1 MKQECSNIRPS
12 EIFKNP
18 SSISRRHWI
27 SAGLATCGYLAAAQC
42 QALADDTSSLGYSK
56 PGPVTLRGLA
66 PRLQHRVISTGPQG
80 EKSYAVIFGKGDEV
94 LSGLT
99 ELAESENI
107 QAAQI
112 NAIGAF
118 QHAVFAWF
126 DDGRK
131 AFRNIPI
138 DRQVE
143 ACSVLGNIGLVAG
156 EPAVHLHGIVALPT
170 GETRGGHMLEAYVW
184 PTLELFLTAWPEPL
198 VKVHD
203 DDTDLAL
210 FDLQAHA

>member
-1 MKQECSNIRPS
+1 M
-12 EIFKNP
+12 NP
-18 SSISRRHWI
+18 SSITRRHWI
-27 SAGLATCGYLAAAQC
+27 GAGLATCSYLAAFQSRS
-42 QALADDTSSLGYSK
+42 LADDTSLVGYTK
-56 PGPVTLRGLA
+56 PGPVNSRGLA
-66 PRLQHRVISTGPQG
+66 PRLQHRVISTGPDG
-80 EKSYAVIFGKGDEV
+80 EKTYAVIFGKGDEV

-107 QAAQI
+107 QGAQI
-112 NAIGAF
+112 SAIGAF

-126 DDGRK
+126 DEERK
-131 AFRNIPI
+131 AFRNIPV

-143 ACSVLGNIGLVAG
+143 ACSVLGNIGLVG
-156 EPAVHLHGIVALPT
+156 GKPAVHLHGVVALPT

-203 DDTDLAL
+203 DETDLAL
-210 FDLQAHA
+210 FDLHAHV

>member
-1 MKQECSNIRPS
+1 MT
-12 EIFKNP
+12 
-18 SSISRRHWI
+18 RRHWI
-27 SAGLATCGYLAAAQC
+27 GAGLATCGYLAAFQSHS
-42 QALADDTSSLGYSK
+42 LADDTSLVGYTK
-56 PGPVTLRGLA
+56 PGPVNGRGLA
-66 PRLQHRVISTGPQG
+66 PRLQHRVIHTGLHG
-80 EKSYAVIFGKGDEV
+80 EKTYAVIFGKGDEV

-112 NAIGAF
+112 SAIGAF

-126 DDGRK
+126 DENRK
-131 AFRNIPI
+131 AFRNIPV

-143 ACSVLGNIGLVAG
+143 ACSVLGNIGLIAG
-156 EPAVHLHGIVALPT
+156 KPAVHVHGVVALPT
-170 GETRGGHMLEAYVW
+170 GETRGGHILEAYVW

-203 DDTDLAL
+203 DETDLAF
-210 FDLQAHA
+210 FDL

>member
-1 MKQECSNIRPS
+1 M
-12 EIFKNP
+12 NP
-18 SSISRRHWI
+18 SSMSRRHWI
-27 SAGLATCGYLAAAQC
+27 GAGLATCGYLAAAQC
-42 QALADDTSSLGYSK
+42 QALADETSLLGYTK
-56 PGPVTLRGLA
+56 PGPVTRRGLA
-66 PRLQHRVISTGPQG
+66 PRLQHRVISTGLHG
-80 EKSYAVIFGKGDEV
+80 EKTYAVIFGKGDEV

-99 ELAESENI
+99 ELAEHENI

-112 NAIGAF
+112 SAIGAF

-126 DDGRK
+126 DDDRK

-156 EPAVHLHGIVALPT
+156 QPAVHLHGVVALPT

-184 PTLELFLTAWPEPL
+184 PTLELFLTAWAEPL

-203 DDTDLAL
+203 EETDLAL
-210 FDLQAHA
+210 FDLRAHG

>member
-1 MKQECSNIRPS
+1 MNA
-12 EIFKNP
+12 
-18 SSISRRHWI
+18 SSMTRRHWI
-27 SAGLATCGYLAAAQC
+27 GAGLATCGYLAAFQSHS
-42 QALADDTSSLGYSK
+42 LADDTSLIGYSK
-56 PGPVTLRGLA
+56 PGPVTGRGLA
-66 PRLQHRVISTGPQG
+66 PRLQHRVISTGPDG
-80 EKSYAVIFGKGDEV
+80 EKTYAVIFGKGDEV

-99 ELAESENI
+99 ELAEREKI

-112 NAIGAF
+112 SAIGAF

-126 DDGRK
+126 DDERK

-156 EPAVHLHGIVALPT
+156 QPAVHLHGVVALPT

-203 DDTDLAL
+203 DETDLAL
-210 FDLQAHA
+210 FDLGAHV

>member
-1 MKQECSNIRPS
+1 MN
-12 EIFKNP
+12 
-18 SSISRRHWI
+18 SSSMTRRHWI
-27 SAGLATCGYLAAAQC
+27 GAGLATCGYLAAFQSHS
-42 QALADDTSSLGYSK
+42 LADDTSLVGYTK
-56 PGPVTLRGLA
+56 PGPVNGRGLA
-66 PRLQHRVISTGPQG
+66 PRLQHRVIRTGLHG
-80 EKSYAVIFGKGDEV
+80 EKTYAVIFGKGDEV

-112 NAIGAF
+112 SAIGAF

-126 DDGRK
+126 DEDRK
-131 AFRNIPI
+131 AFRNIPV

-143 ACSVLGNIGLVAG
+143 ACSVLGNIGLIAG
-156 EPAVHLHGIVALPT
+156 KPAVHVHGVVALPT

-203 DDTDLAL
+203 DETDLAF
-210 FDLQAHA
+210 FDLYAHP

>member
-1 MKQECSNIRPS
+1 MNSTS
-12 EIFKNP
+12 M
-18 SSISRRHWI
+18 SRRHWI
-27 SAGLATCGYLAAAQC
+27 GAGLATCGYLAAAQC
-42 QALADDTSSLGYSK
+42 QALADDNTSSLGYSK
-56 PGPVTLRGLA
+56 PGPVTRRGLA
-66 PRLQHRVISTGPQG
+66 PRLQHRVISTGLDG
-80 EKSYAVIFGKGDEV
+80 EKAYAIIFGKGDEV

-99 ELAESENI
+99 ELAERENI

-112 NAIGAF
+112 SAIGAF

-126 DDGRK
+126 YAERK
-131 AFRNIPI
+131 AFRNIPV

-143 ACSVLGNIGLVAG
+143 ACSVLGDIGLVAG
-156 EPAVHLHGIVALPT
+156 KPAVHVHGVVALPT

-203 DDTDLAL
+203 DETDLAL
-210 FDLQAHA
+210 FDLHAHA